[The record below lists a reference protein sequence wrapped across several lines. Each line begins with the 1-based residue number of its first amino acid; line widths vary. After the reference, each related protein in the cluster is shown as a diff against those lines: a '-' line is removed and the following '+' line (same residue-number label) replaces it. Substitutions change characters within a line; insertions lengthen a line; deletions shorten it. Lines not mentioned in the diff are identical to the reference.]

1 MTNLQIVTAPDP
13 APPYLLG
20 IDIGTTNLKANL
32 YDVTG
37 RRVAAASRPTVARH
51 PHPGNPDWAVYSPDD
66 LWHDTV
72 ANIRQITSQVTR
84 PETIA
89 ALAITGMGEPIV
101 PLDRGG
107 DWLHPAICWFDRR
120 TEPQARWWREQFGAR
135 RIYSITGQPVSFLL
149 SLNAV
154 LWIREHEPEVFRRAH
169 RWLVVEDYLN
179 YRLTGA
185 CATDYSIASRTMGF
199 DVVRKRWS
207 KEIFAAAD
215 LDPAVMPEPFVSGT
229 PIGGV
234 RPEAAELTGLAPGTI
249 VATGG
254 HDHGCAS
261 LPARVQ
267 RPDSILNSTGTC
279 DVMLGVLDAPLLSDA
294 AYAAA
299 IPVYPHPLPGK
310 YQVMDSILFGAG
322 ALDWYLDRFGT
333 GFSAAAQRTGG
344 NVYDLLLESAARAP
358 ARAGGLFWLPNAR
371 GVPTDAASRGAFVGI
386 RDSHTDGD
394 FVRALVEGICYE
406 IRLRIDTFERL
417 FDTSVERVVVV
428 GGTSRSAFWTQLR
441 ADVTGRAVEVLDTVE
456 AASLG
461 AALLAGMAAGVYAD
475 YADAAAQAHRV
486 RRVFEPDRDRHEQY
500 DQCYRQVYRH
510 IAGALHGVDRAIAAI
525 FPPQE

>member
-1 MTNLQIVTAPDP
+1 M
-13 APPYLLG
+13 
-20 IDIGTTNLKANL
+20 
-32 YDVTG
+32 
-37 RRVAAASRPTVARH
+37 
-51 PHPGNPDWAVYSPDD
+51 
-66 LWHDTV
+66 
-72 ANIRQITSQVTR
+72 
-84 PETIA
+84 
-89 ALAITGMGEPIV
+89 
-101 PLDRGG
+101 
-107 DWLHPAICWFDRR
+107 
-120 TEPQARWWREQFGAR
+120 
-135 RIYSITGQPVSFLL
+135 
-149 SLNAV
+149 
-154 LWIREHEPEVFRRAH
+154 
-169 RWLVVEDYLN
+169 
-179 YRLTGA
+179 
-185 CATDYSIASRTMGF
+185 
-199 DVVRKRWS
+199 
-207 KEIFAAAD
+207 
-215 LDPAVMPEPFVSGT
+215 
-229 PIGGV
+229 
-234 RPEAAELTGLAPGTI
+234 
-249 VATGG
+249 
-254 HDHGCAS
+254 
-261 LPARVQ
+261 Q

-294 AYAAA
+294 AYEEA

-333 GFSAAAQRTGG
+333 GFSAAAQRTGA
-344 NVYDLLLESAARAP
+344 NVYDLLLESAAHAP

-371 GVPTDAASRGAFVGI
+371 GVPTDAAARGAFVGI
-386 RDSHTDGD
+386 RDSHTGGD

-417 FDTSVERVVVV
+417 FDTSVERMVVV

-500 DQCYRQVYRH
+500 DRCYRQVYRH
-510 IAGALHGVDRAIAAI
+510 IAGALHGVDGAIAAI